1 MKQVNCSIRL
11 FFTAPLLL
19 KSITIS
25 INQSK
30 GLLLFVFTNVCRN
43 AYCGILCF
51 SFLYQMPT
59 VADID
64 VWTLLWVV
72 LLTDFVVKFA
82 TVAVKCLV
90 FLLPSCC
97 VPYRS
102 RVSDT
107 TICEW
112 MICVHIGIHTIL
124 FVCVGIHT
132 ILCVG
137 GMGVYVSTFLMCGKM
152 FRLLYLILIIQKTS
166 MPAVNI
172 FIFQGQY
179 YMFIEKLSQL
189 YRITL
194 PIIPW
199 IHYLQDDQEIGRWF
213 ALVTVIIYILFKVRH
228 DSLSDLHCSSE

>member
-1 MKQVNCSIRL
+1 
-11 FFTAPLLL
+11 
-19 KSITIS
+19 
-25 INQSK
+25 
-30 GLLLFVFTNVCRN
+30 
-43 AYCGILCF
+43 
-51 SFLYQMPT
+51 
-59 VADID
+59 
-64 VWTLLWVV
+64 
-72 LLTDFVVKFA
+72 
-82 TVAVKCLV
+82 
-90 FLLPSCC
+90 
-97 VPYRS
+97 
-102 RVSDT
+102 
-107 TICEW
+107 
-112 MICVHIGIHTIL
+112 
-124 FVCVGIHT
+124 
-132 ILCVG
+132 
-137 GMGVYVSTFLMCGKM
+137 MCGKM